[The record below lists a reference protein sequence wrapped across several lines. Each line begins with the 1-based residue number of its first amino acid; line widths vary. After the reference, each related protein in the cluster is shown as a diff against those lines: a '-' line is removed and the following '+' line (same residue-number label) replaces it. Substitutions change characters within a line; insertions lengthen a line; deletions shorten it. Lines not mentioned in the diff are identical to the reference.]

1 MFSNLTISNS
11 KLNSDLI
18 WKLYIFFCLVLIICT
33 SSTEAFASSTVD
45 ASDPFGSSLCNVV
58 KVLSGSIAKAIATA
72 AIFATALGF
81 FSGKLQ
87 WQTVAVLS
95 VGIITIFSASSLVGW
110 LSGHSSESG
119 CGSV

>member
-1 MFSNLTISNS
+1 MLPNLTLSNF

-18 WKLYIFFCLVLIICT
+18 WKLYIFFCVVLIICT
-33 SSTEAFASSTVD
+33 SSTEAFADVS
-45 ASDPFGSSLCNVV
+45 SDPFGSSLCQVV

-110 LSGHSSESG
+110 LSGDSTQSG
-119 CGSV
+119 CAS

>member
-1 MFSNLTISNS
+1 
-11 KLNSDLI
+11 
-18 WKLYIFFCLVLIICT
+18 
-33 SSTEAFASSTVD
+33 
-45 ASDPFGSSLCNVV
+45 VV

-110 LSGHSSESG
+110 LSGDSTQSG
-119 CGSV
+119 CAS